1 VPQILYCLIAID
13 KRYGCERRKYE
24 QSGKTSESGVCD
36 AKDMRSKDGK
46 DDESDMANIEVMQSL
61 FIAQEGEIG
70 IC

>member
-1 VPQILYCLIAID
+1 V
-13 KRYGCERRKYE
+13 KEGTYE

-61 FIAQEGEIG
+61 FIAKEGEIG